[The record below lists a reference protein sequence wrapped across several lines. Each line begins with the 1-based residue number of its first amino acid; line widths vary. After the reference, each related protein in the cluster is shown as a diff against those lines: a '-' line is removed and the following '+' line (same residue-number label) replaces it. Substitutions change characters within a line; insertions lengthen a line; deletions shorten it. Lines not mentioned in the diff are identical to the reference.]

1 MRPIGIDNHF
11 FRFLSMFVQIFCQS
25 YRNQGI
31 GIAAHN
37 QKRAFNPADQSQIVI
52 KMTAHQ
58 KRQRQRHLNLI
69 GNHVGQRVKRD
80 LDGHRGKRLFRLQT
94 DGGVQRHMR
103 SQRHTVNNDVTV
115 LIAEFMQMFNGGNSV
130 VFKVLL
136 VNPAVETSE
145 TAIFRHK
152 GSVALLGK
160 RLHFMMTFSLALLLS
175 GAIGNLIDRVALG
188 YVRDM
193 IYVALIDFAVFN
205 VADMAVTV
213 GCCLLVLDLLFFK
226 GKKYMEM
233 MDKKPQTGENS

>member
-1 MRPIGIDNHF
+1 MKRASLLVTDFMLFVILVIADQLTKHLAVVRLKNQAAYNLINGILEFNYLENRGAAFGMMQGGKWF
-11 FRFLSMFVQIFCQS
+11 FLAIT
-25 YRNQGI
+25 
-31 GIAAHN
+31 GIACA
-37 QKRAFNPADQSQIVI
+37 AMLYFLI
-52 KMTAHQ
+52 KE
-58 KRQRQRHLNLI
+58 R
-69 GNHVGQRVKRD
+69 
-80 LDGHRGKRLFRLQT
+80 
-94 DGGVQRHMR
+94 
-103 SQRHTVNNDVTV
+103 
-115 LIAEFMQMFNGGNSV
+115 
-130 VFKVLL
+130 
-136 VNPAVETSE
+136 
-145 TAIFRHK
+145 
-152 GSVALLGK
+152 K

>member
-1 MRPIGIDNHF
+1 MRNFWNKTVSWMKEHRAVTGAALGIFLLDHLSKAAVLFWLPDEPVKLLPF
-11 FRFLSMFVQIFCQS
+11 FYLRYVENTGAAFGMMQGGKWFFLAIT
-25 YRNQGI
+25 
-31 GIAAHN
+31 GIACA
-37 QKRAFNPADQSQIVI
+37 AMLYFLI
-52 KMTAHQ
+52 KE
-58 KRQRQRHLNLI
+58 R
-69 GNHVGQRVKRD
+69 
-80 LDGHRGKRLFRLQT
+80 
-94 DGGVQRHMR
+94 
-103 SQRHTVNNDVTV
+103 
-115 LIAEFMQMFNGGNSV
+115 
-130 VFKVLL
+130 
-136 VNPAVETSE
+136 
-145 TAIFRHK
+145 
-152 GSVALLGK
+152 K

>member
-1 MRPIGIDNHF
+1 MAILALFIAGTIVLTDQLLKILADYVDGRTVIPGLLDIVYVKNRGAAFGMMQGGKWF
-11 FRFLSMFVQIFCQS
+11 FLAIT
-25 YRNQGI
+25 
-31 GIAAHN
+31 GIACA
-37 QKRAFNPADQSQIVI
+37 AMLYFLI
-52 KMTAHQ
+52 KE
-58 KRQRQRHLNLI
+58 R
-69 GNHVGQRVKRD
+69 
-80 LDGHRGKRLFRLQT
+80 
-94 DGGVQRHMR
+94 
-103 SQRHTVNNDVTV
+103 
-115 LIAEFMQMFNGGNSV
+115 
-130 VFKVLL
+130 
-136 VNPAVETSE
+136 
-145 TAIFRHK
+145 
-152 GSVALLGK
+152 K

>member
-1 MRPIGIDNHF
+1 MLLDILIPLLGVAADQLVKYWACVRLKPVETLPVVREVFHLTYCENRGAAFGMMQGGKWF
-11 FRFLSMFVQIFCQS
+11 FLAIT
-25 YRNQGI
+25 
-31 GIAAHN
+31 GIACA
-37 QKRAFNPADQSQIVI
+37 AMLYFLI
-52 KMTAHQ
+52 KE
-58 KRQRQRHLNLI
+58 R
-69 GNHVGQRVKRD
+69 
-80 LDGHRGKRLFRLQT
+80 
-94 DGGVQRHMR
+94 
-103 SQRHTVNNDVTV
+103 
-115 LIAEFMQMFNGGNSV
+115 
-130 VFKVLL
+130 
-136 VNPAVETSE
+136 
-145 TAIFRHK
+145 
-152 GSVALLGK
+152 K